1 MTKELRIE
9 NLQVAIDGKEIL
21 RGVNLTIRQGE
32 VHALMGPN
40 GSGKSTLSYALMGH
54 PELRGHRGSVTI
66 DGQDILAWSRTSG
79 PRPGFSWHSSIRRRS
94 PA

>member
-9 NLQVAIDGKEIL
+9 NLHVAIGGKEIL

-40 GSGKSTLSYALMGH
+40 GSGKSTLSYAIMGH
-54 PELRGHRGSVTI
+54 PNYEV
-66 DGQDILAWSRTSG
+66 
-79 PRPGFSWHSSIRRRS
+79 
-94 PA
+94 